1 MTDDTFPLQPH
12 ARAWLK
18 QSALEAHAIEYWAYL
33 GSRRYA
39 ASTRRVYLVCIAHFA
54 HWMRHKRLSLKRLDE
69 DAVAR
74 YLAEHLPRCSCAEP
88 VRRLVHENRAALVHL
103 LATLRANG
111 VIAEQRKQSGQIETE
126 LDRFDRYM
134 HQARG
139 LADNTREQRVAIIRR
154 LLSSQ
159 FCSRPV
165 VPTRLSPAG
174 VRRFIMD
181 HADSWSAGS
190 LHVIAGA
197 VRGYLRFRTSQGDRT
212 HAVLAAVPSIAQWRL
227 AALPEVPTGAEV
239 EQLLRSFDQPFPSYR
254 RAYAMTRCLV
264 DLGLR
269 SSEVVG
275 LRLDD
280 IDWRTGIVCLAKPK
294 SRRTDV
300 LPLPRETGR
309 AISSYIVSERPQTT
323 NRAVFVRHVA
333 PYDQPIG
340 TGVVQRAVREAYR
353 RCGLRYSRVHV
364 LRHSVASRLLSA
376 GTPLKEI
383 ADVLRHRSLDT
394 SAIYTKIDTTRL
406 AAVALPWPGSAAA

>member
-1 MTDDTFPLQPH
+1 MQ
-12 ARAWLK
+12 
-18 QSALEAHAIEYWAYL
+18 
-33 GSRRYA
+33 
-39 ASTRRVYLVCIAHFA
+39 
-54 HWMRHKRLSLKRLDE
+54 
-69 DAVAR
+69 
-74 YLAEHLPRCSCAEP
+74 
-88 VRRLVHENRAALVHL
+88 
-103 LATLRANG
+103 
-111 VIAEQRKQSGQIETE
+111 
-126 LDRFDRYM
+126 
-134 HQARG
+134 QARG

-159 FCSRPV
+159 FGSRPV

-174 VRRFIMD
+174 VRRFILD

-212 HAVLAAVPSIAQWRL
+212 QAVLAAVPTIAQWRL

-280 IDWRTGIVCLAKPK
+280 IDWRAGMVRLAKPK

-300 LPLPRETGR
+300 LPLPRESGR

-333 PYDQPIG
+333 PHDQPIG

-394 SAIYTKIDTTRL
+394 SAIYTKVDTARL
-406 AAVALPWPGSAAA
+406 TAVALPWPGSAAA

>member
-1 MTDDTFPLQPH
+1 MIDHNFPLQPH
-12 ARAWLK
+12 VRAWLK
-18 QSALEAHAIEYWAYL
+18 QSALEAHAPECWAYL
-33 GSRRYA
+33 GVGRYA
-39 ASTRRVYLVCIAHFA
+39 ASTRRVYLACIAHFA
-54 HWMRHKRLSLKRLDE
+54 HWMRHERLPLKRLDE
-69 DAVAR
+69 EAVAR
-74 YLAEHLPRCSCAEP
+74 YLTEHLPRCRCAEP
-88 VRRLVHENRAALVHL
+88 VRRFVHENRAALVHL
-103 LATLRANG
+103 LTTLRANG

-126 LDRFDRYM
+126 LDWFDRYM
-134 HQARG
+134 QQARG
-139 LADNTREQRVAIIRR
+139 LADNTRGQRVAIVRR

-159 FCSRPV
+159 FGSKAVAPA
-165 VPTRLSPAG
+165 RLSPAA
-174 VRRFIMD
+174 VRRFIMN
-181 HADSWSAGS
+181 HADGWSAGS

-197 VRGYLRFRTSQGDRT
+197 VRGYLRFRTSQGDRMQ
-212 HAVLAAVPSIAQWRL
+212 AVMAAVPSVAQWRL
-227 AALPEVPTGAEV
+227 AALPEVPTEAEV
-239 EQLLRSFDQPFPSYR
+239 EQLLRSFDQRFPSCQ
-254 RAYAMTRCLV
+254 RAYAMTRCLI

-280 IDWRTGIVCLAKPK
+280 IDWQAGTVRLAKPK
-294 SRRTDV
+294 SRRTDM

-323 NRAVFVRHVA
+323 SRAVFVRHVA

-340 TGVVQRAVREAYR
+340 TGVVRRAVREAYR
-353 RCGLRYSRVHV
+353 RCGLRYSRTHI

-394 SAIYTKIDTTRL
+394 SAIYTKIDATRL

>member
-1 MTDDTFPLQPH
+1 MPN
-12 ARAWLK
+12 
-18 QSALEAHAIEYWAYL
+18 
-33 GSRRYA
+33 
-39 ASTRRVYLVCIAHFA
+39 
-54 HWMRHKRLSLKRLDE
+54 RLDP
-69 DAVAR
+69 AV
-74 YLAEHLPRCSCAEP
+74 
-88 VRRLVHENRAALVHL
+88 
-103 LATLRANG
+103 
-111 VIAEQRKQSGQIETE
+111 
-126 LDRFDRYM
+126 
-134 HQARG
+134 
-139 LADNTREQRVAIIRR
+139 
-154 LLSSQ
+154 
-159 FCSRPV
+159 
-165 VPTRLSPAG
+165 

-212 HAVLAAVPSIAQWRL
+212 EAVLAAVPSIAQWRL
-227 AALPEVPTGAEV
+227 AVLPEVPSEAEV
-239 EQLLRSFDQPFPSYR
+239 EQLLRSFDQPFPSHR
-254 RAYAMTRCLV
+254 RAYAMMRCLV

-280 IDWRTGIVCLAKPK
+280 IDWRAGMVRLAKPK

-309 AISSYIVSERPQTT
+309 TISSYIVSERPQTA

-340 TGVVQRAVREAYR
+340 TGVVQRVMREAYR
-353 RCGLRYSRVHV
+353 RCGLRYSRVHI

-394 SAIYTKIDTTRL
+394 SAIYTKVDTTRL
-406 AAVALPWPGSAAA
+406 TAVALPWPGSAAA

>member
-1 MTDDTFPLQPH
+1 MTDEHFPLQPH
-12 ARAWLK
+12 ARAWLR
-18 QSALEAHAIEYWAYL
+18 QSALEAHAAEYWAHL
-33 GSRRYA
+33 GALRYA
-39 ASTRRVYLVCIAHFA
+39 ASTRRVYLACVAHFA
-54 HWMRHKRLSLKRLDE
+54 HWMRQERLSLKRLDE

-74 YLAEHLPRCSCAEP
+74 YLAGHLPHCGCAEP
-88 VRRLVHENRAALVHL
+88 VRRLAHENRAALVHL
-103 LATLRANG
+103 LTTLRASG
-111 VIAEQRKQSGQIETE
+111 VIAERRKLSGQIEAE
-126 LDRFDRYM
+126 LDRFDLYM
-134 HQARG
+134 RQARG
-139 LADNTREQRVAIIRR
+139 LADNTREQRGAIIRR

-159 FCSRPV
+159 FGPRPV
-165 VPTRLSPAG
+165 VPANLSPAD

-181 HADSWSAGS
+181 HADNWSTGS

-197 VRGYLRFRTSQGDRT
+197 VRGYLRYRTSQGDRMQ
-212 HAVLAAVPSIAQWRL
+212 AVLAAVPSIAQWRL
-227 AALPEVPTGAEV
+227 AALPEVPTAAEV
-239 EQLLRSFDQPFPSYR
+239 DRLLRSFDQPFPSYR

-275 LRLDD
+275 LSLDD
-280 IDWRTGIVCLAKPK
+280 IDWRAGTVRLAKPK

-309 AISSYIVSERPQTT
+309 AITSYLISERPQTA

-333 PYDQPIG
+333 PFDEPIE

-353 RCGLRYSRVHV
+353 RCGLPYSRVHI

-394 SAIYTKIDTTRL
+394 SAIYTKVDTMRL
-406 AAVALPWPGSAAA
+406 TAVAMPWPGSAVA

>member
-1 MTDDTFPLQPH
+1 MIDDHFSLQPH

-18 QSALEAHAIEYWAYL
+18 QSTLEGPAAECWVHLA
-33 GSRRYA
+33 SRGYA
-39 ASTRRVYLVCIAHFA
+39 ASTRRIYVACIAHFA
-54 HWMRHKRLSLKRLDE
+54 HWMRHKRLPLKRLDE
-69 DAVAR
+69 DAVAL
-74 YLAEHLPRCSCAEP
+74 YLAEHLPRCRCVEP

-111 VIAEQRKQSGQIETE
+111 VIAVQRKKSGHIEAE

-134 HQARG
+134 QQARG
-139 LADNTREQRVAIIRR
+139 LADSTRAQRVAIIRR

-159 FCSRPV
+159 FGSRPI
-165 VPTRLSPAG
+165 VPTRISPAG
-174 VRRFIMD
+174 AHDFIMD

-190 LHVIAGA
+190 LRVIAGA

-212 HAVLAAVPSIAQWRL
+212 QAVLAAVPSIAQWRL
-227 AALPEVPTGAEV
+227 AELPEVPTGAEV
-239 EQLLRSFDQPFPSYR
+239 ELLLRSFDQPFPSYR

-275 LRLDD
+275 LHLDD
-280 IDWRTGIVCLAKPK
+280 IDWRAGTVRLAKSK
-294 SRRTDV
+294 SRRADV

-323 NRAVFVRHVA
+323 NRALFVRHAA
-333 PYDQPIG
+333 PYGQPIG
-340 TGVVQRAVREAYR
+340 TGVVQRAVRGAYR

-364 LRHSVASRLLSA
+364 LRHSVASRLLRA

-394 SAIYTKIDTTRL
+394 SAIYTKVDTRRL
-406 AAVALPWPGSAAA
+406 TAVALPWPGSAAA

>member
-1 MTDDTFPLQPH
+1 MIDDNFPLRPH
-12 ARAWLK
+12 TRAWLR
-18 QSALEAHAIEYWAYL
+18 QSALEAHATEYWAYL

-39 ASTRRVYLVCIAHFA
+39 ASTRRVYLVCVAHFA
-54 HWMRHKRLSLKRLDE
+54 HWMRDKRLPLKRLDE
-69 DAVAR
+69 DTVAR
-74 YLAEHLPRCSCAEP
+74 YLAEHLPRCSCEEP

-103 LATLRANG
+103 LATLRAND
-111 VIAEQRKQSGQIETE
+111 VIAKQRKQSGQIETE
-126 LDRFDRYM
+126 LDRFDRFM
-134 HQARG
+134 QQARG

-159 FCSRPV
+159 FGSRPV
-165 VPTRLSPAG
+165 MPNRLDPAG

-181 HADSWSAGS
+181 HADSWSVGS

-212 HAVLAAVPSIAQWRL
+212 EAVLAAVPSIAQWRL
-227 AALPEVPTGAEV
+227 AVLPEVPSAAEV
-239 EQLLRSFDQPFPSYR
+239 EQLLRSFDQPFPSHR
-254 RAYAMTRCLV
+254 RAYAMMRCLV

-280 IDWRTGIVCLAKPK
+280 IDWRAGMVRLAKPK

-309 AISSYIVSERPQTT
+309 AISSYIVSERPQTA

-340 TGVVQRAVREAYR
+340 TGVAQRVVREAYR
-353 RCGLRYSRVHV
+353 RCGLRYSRVHI

-394 SAIYTKIDTTRL
+394 SAIYTKVDTTRL
-406 AAVALPWPGSAAA
+406 TAVALPWPGSAAA

>member
-1 MTDDTFPLQPH
+1 MQ
-12 ARAWLK
+12 
-18 QSALEAHAIEYWAYL
+18 
-33 GSRRYA
+33 
-39 ASTRRVYLVCIAHFA
+39 
-54 HWMRHKRLSLKRLDE
+54 
-69 DAVAR
+69 
-74 YLAEHLPRCSCAEP
+74 
-88 VRRLVHENRAALVHL
+88 
-103 LATLRANG
+103 
-111 VIAEQRKQSGQIETE
+111 
-126 LDRFDRYM
+126 
-134 HQARG
+134 QARG

-159 FCSRPV
+159 FGSRPV
-165 VPTRLSPAG
+165 MPNRLDPAV

-212 HAVLAAVPSIAQWRL
+212 EAVLAAVPSIAQWRL
-227 AALPEVPTGAEV
+227 AVLPEVPSEAEV
-239 EQLLRSFDQPFPSYR
+239 EQLLRSFDQPFPSHR
-254 RAYAMTRCLV
+254 RAYAMMRCLV

-280 IDWRTGIVCLAKPK
+280 IDWRAGMVRLAKPK

-309 AISSYIVSERPQTT
+309 TISSYIVSERPQTA

-340 TGVVQRAVREAYR
+340 TGVVQRVMREAYR
-353 RCGLRYSRVHV
+353 RCGLRYSRVHI

-394 SAIYTKIDTTRL
+394 SAIYTKVDTTRL
-406 AAVALPWPGSAAA
+406 TAVALPWPGSAAA